1 MLQLMGLMVAV
12 LLVGPLVL
20 IATAGLLLVV
30 AALLPRSPRR
40 VRETFPCPVT
50 GRVVTAD
57 FVVADG
63 AAHPSEVAWCTAFPN
78 PERVTCK
85 KLCRD
90 FAEAHWG
97 LSRGVFPRWAL
108 TGDGTVTWRNVE
120 GSPAE
125 QQAA

>member
-20 IATAGLLLVV
+20 IATAGLLLLV
-30 AALLPRSPRR
+30 AALLPRSPRW
-40 VRETFPCPVT
+40 VRETFACPVT

-63 AAHPSEVAWCTAFPN
+63 AAHPPEEAWCTAFPN

-85 KLCRD
+85 KACRD
-90 FAEAHWG
+90 FTEAHWG

-108 TGDGTVTWRNVE
+108 TGDGVVTWRSVE
-120 GSPAE
+120 GSPAKR
-125 QQAA
+125 QAA